1 MTRSYR
7 LPDRGIDPTGIAP
20 DVRIP
25 LPLPDVL
32 TDNVDEWTKWVAAD
46 LEKGGGGSDT
56 TIKRARF
63 NEE

>member
-1 MTRSYR
+1 MYASPS
-7 LPDRGIDPTGIAP
+7 LCPMS
-20 DVRIP
+20 

-56 TIKRARF
+56 TIIKRARF